1 MIAYCTMFPTAVHI
15 EIDHFTLLDLFVGIG
30 FVVLINYFNDIY
42 IIRKRLFS
50 FQVVVEPESM
60 LLTLGF
66 ILKIYSIPCLL

>member
-1 MIAYCTMFPTAVHI
+1 MFPTAVHI